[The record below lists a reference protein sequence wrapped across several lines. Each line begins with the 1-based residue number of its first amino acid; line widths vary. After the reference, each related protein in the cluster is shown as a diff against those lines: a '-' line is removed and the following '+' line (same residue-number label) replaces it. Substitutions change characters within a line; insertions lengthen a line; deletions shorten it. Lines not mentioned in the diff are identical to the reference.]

1 MHVLHLF
8 SNWKW
13 TGPAEPAVNLAA
25 QCTLSDMEVTFLC
38 GRPDPGRDFL
48 LSEMAF
54 ERGLH
59 VETPLILSKHRR
71 LIGDMAD
78 VRRLRTIWQET
89 RPDIVHCHMQNDTR
103 IAARAVGRTGG
114 AKIVR
119 TIYEGSVDAISR
131 PDVSVIRGLDGV
143 IAVSAAIAEHARSE
157 IRVQHVAHIHGA
169 VDLKRFDPGKS
180 TSSMRKKWGIDDGA
194 PVMGIVARIQKR
206 RRFDLLLEAF
216 RDLLTS
222 RPDAVLVIV
231 GRGTKKRELAEL
243 PVEKMGIS
251 DNVVFAGYLDGDDYV
266 AALSAFDLLVYLVP
280 GTDGSCRTVREAMA
294 MGLPVVSFRR
304 GILPELV
311 DDGVTG
317 ITCVEDAVELRSAFE
332 KILASGETIATMGS
346 AAKEKALRE
355 FSLERQADAVTSFY
369 ETVIGD

>member
-25 QCTLSDMEVTFLC
+25 QCTLSDMDVTFLC
-38 GRPDPGRDFL
+38 GRPDPERNFRL
-48 LSEMAF
+48 AEIAF

-78 VRRLRTIWQET
+78 VRRLRTILQET
-89 RPDIVHCHMQNDTR
+89 PPDIIHCHMQNDTR

-119 TIYEGSVDAISR
+119 TIYEGSVDAIRR
-131 PDVSVIRGLDGV
+131 PDISIIRGLDGV
-143 IAVSAAIAEHARSE
+143 IAVSAAVAEHARSE
-157 IRVQHVAHIHGA
+157 MAVQHVTHIHGA
-169 VDLKRFDPGKS
+169 VDLKRFDQNKS
-180 TSSMRKKWGIDDGA
+180 TSSMREKWGVDDGA

-216 RDLLTS
+216 RDLLAS

-231 GRGTKKRELAEL
+231 GRGTKKREVAEL

-266 AALSAFDLLVYLVP
+266 AALAAFDLLVYLVP

-294 MGLPVVSFRR
+294 MGLPVVSSRR

-317 ITCVEDAVELRSAFE
+317 ITCIEDAAELRSAFE
-332 KILASGETIATMGS
+332 KILASREDLAAMGS
-346 AAKEKALRE
+346 AARERALRE
-355 FSLERQADAVTSFY
+355 FPLERQAEAVKRFY
-369 ETVIGD
+369 ETVIGS